1 MSEASRWILIAEDD
15 PVLLQ
20 MLSDYIRGPGFRV
33 STAADALHAFLQA
46 RDLKPA
52 LIISDM
58 QMPGFYGSA
67 TLAEL
72 RKDPELSRTPIIFV
86 TGMNPEKAERLLPA
100 NDSHVHLMT
109 KPVDWPRLTA
119 MVTELTGLTLE
130 HDE

>member
-1 MSEASRWILIAEDD
+1 MTSATRWILIVEDD

-20 MLSDYIRGPGFRV
+20 MLSDFIRGPQIRV
-33 STAADALHAFLQA
+33 TTASDALHAFIQA

-72 RKDPELSRTPIIFV
+72 RKDPDLSRIPIIFV
-86 TGMNPEKAERLLPA
+86 TGMNPREGGVAFTGEGRSYALNDQTGRLA
-100 NDSHVHLMT
+100 
-109 KPVDWPRLTA
+109 A
-119 MVTELTGLTLE
+119 IGE
-130 HDE
+130 HRDGTDGA